1 MTWYTVYDARSDEV
15 LAIGTGRECA
25 QVLGV
30 TSSAFYCSLS
40 RMNAG
45 RKCYL
50 TILAEELDDE
60 GNVVSA
66 QVYENPSERRGPPLS
81 FDEAAAL
88 RLYWQGKS
96 DGDIAKA
103 VGTSYCVVSQW
114 RQRRGLPSNIKKGR
128 PRRVEA

>member
-25 QVLGV
+25 QALGV
-30 TSSAFYCSLS
+30 TSSTFYCSLS

-66 QVYENPSERRGPPLS
+66 QVYENPSGKKGPPLS
-81 FDEAAAL
+81 FDEAEAR
-88 RLYWQGKS
+88 RLY
-96 DGDIAKA
+96 DGGLTDAAIGRELG
-103 VGTSYCVVSQW
+103 VTSVCILKW
-114 RQRRGLPSNIKKGR
+114 RRRTGLPPNAGSGR
-128 PRRVEA
+128 PRGAQA